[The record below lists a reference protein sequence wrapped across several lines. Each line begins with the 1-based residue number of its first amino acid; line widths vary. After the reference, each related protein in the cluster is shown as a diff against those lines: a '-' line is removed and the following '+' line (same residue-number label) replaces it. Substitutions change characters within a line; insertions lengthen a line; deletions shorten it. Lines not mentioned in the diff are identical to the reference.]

1 MSTVKSCLC
10 TLHTDIAQNGS
21 NLDVQAAQQR
31 IFQINQYFKSD
42 ITFIES
48 ELALKILFADD
59 KGIICFAKS
68 IISLDPI
75 NTKIITVDILFL
87 FQQLI
92 ESFPMYIVNY
102 IKSIMNLCNLSTI
115 TYKKNADLSIRTY
128 QLYEKLLE
136 TKHFSDQI
144 EINKIVEHLNN
155 QVSLGDKI
163 PSTARQHIYNLFGV
177 IAQHHPMYLKDY
189 EDKLMNLFCYELQ
202 SQIDIRETNLKK
214 FLPPVAVGC
223 LNGLTGFLNNFADHI
238 KTRDYCLRLY
248 EILKKLIG
256 IVEENKRHVINRTGL
271 NLFQKHIQLFLKL
284 VFQNS
289 TEVMWFQ
296 KKLWDWSLL
305 PNIEDK
311 KIGLSSFEIFHKG
324 ASIEFSRQNKIIE
337 SNISNIQQEIIKNM
351 IMFLQLK
358 LCDIKLNYQE
368 HAVVVRSIGW
378 LAEPCNNLL
387 GEKYLVEI
395 FNIFSLQA
403 EEKYLNCPMGKKTY
417 DPNAANYLN
426 SLSLIIRN
434 IKSLNTDQFLFIQK
448 LSIYCFNDFI
458 SAQSKSEWQDN
469 ISNAIIISIYC
480 LALSHGNILDK
491 YLKQLFYMGL
501 IKSCSHRAAIDAEI
515 VEKYTGHVLI
525 KSTNYVSLWI
535 SLLKAHQC
543 HLFDLYLNIPIIV
556 KSTLEKSLMCSFMSS
571 VLKIIKKLDLSTN
584 KSSDELEVEY
594 IARKPADITALVN
607 LVEIYSD
614 ILHNLELDIESASS
628 WLPYTLNVII
638 NHSIEYPTISSLY
651 RILAVIFQELDW
663 RTFLEKINN
672 NSIKEKIIEYVNCV
686 MVYAHTFK
694 GDLQYCCLNMFM
706 CLPSTIVKEIFN
718 TQIVEVVKSTLIV
731 GSIFLPMAKSAVNAL
746 KRWQQDL
753 SKSEMDQLLKCIM
766 PYLDLLLRTKGY
778 DNEVELNNLVLD
790 QMQVQDNRK
799 RTLLKQDKLIMKP
812 ETELEIVQIQ
822 ILEYLSRLDMSTC
835 LELLGDPDRLI
846 NYPRNIINYKLS
858 FNDCKI
864 NISFDHLLPRILELC
879 QYCSNRQIRFT
890 ACEIFHAYI
899 ILYLGNNLTL
909 ERSKPT
915 EMEIV
920 TTKIIPIVIKL
931 ACDMDNLIQQLFEP
945 LAIGV
950 VHYFASGIQ
959 YNSIYTPI
967 IIDILMDS
975 ISENSNEAVRD
986 FSAKCIMEFLRWT
999 LKDDSLSQ
1007 QLSIS
1012 LRIIIKKIKSFC
1024 LHPNPNKQLGAA
1036 VAFNSCY
1043 TILREDETIINEL
1056 WIQLLYYFIVK
1067 LDSTKSTN
1075 SEQHI
1080 LKSLDHL
1087 QRVFLEKSN
1096 LFNEICT
1103 SRIIPKPFLGTQL
1116 FNVVEW
1122 LLRYIGSP
1130 MTICRSKCF
1139 DMANSL
1145 SKNVKDH
1152 NSLKSILNSFK
1163 VSHGEKELINCIE
1176 RDLTSFKVLTNID
1189 ILIHWL
1195 NQLIATLDCYTSLF
1209 KESMMDITLLKNP
1222 CSCLFQS
1229 IHQFLFHIEELSLMQ
1244 WLTYLNT
1251 PLKKNDKNIIIQS
1264 RYFNTLKNHVI
1275 VGIFQ
1280 FINVFENNL
1289 IYGLLD
1295 EASQEKIYDL
1305 AIKYLFD
1312 CEMVYSDEKL
1322 NLHKLVILQYIKMP
1336 YISNKFNNKLKQHL
1350 SKYWSE
1356 VDFNFNTLTEYTFKR
1371 NFIAVNQLI
1380 LECHIFLT
1388 LEFEEIVNRKYILEN
1403 VFNYVYNDGVIVN
1416 VESIRLSYLENLIEF
1431 LINLDCG
1438 NDIITLL
1445 IMDKSYI
1452 IDTNKYKYEL
1462 FSQYFFSLFSKP
1474 ITKYYLKNPEIFAT
1488 KLLTEYPL
1496 NDQIFYVILEVLK
1509 TSNNKKKDF
1518 QGKLLIEK
1526 IVNNRQFCEQFKNKF
1541 SWNEIFEFVELSS
1554 NVIDTFRYES
1564 MTFFQQWI
1572 CEHLTNNNL
1581 NIYHKCRLLG
1591 FLPKLVSNQHFKESL
1606 DCTIRKCLIDLRD
1619 KHFPGTSSK
1628 LKPHSIDLT
1637 NIVTTFQKILTA
1649 MELSSS
1655 YLLFEIIVEWCV
1667 KDPNHV
1673 IIERVNNCLRYFFQ
1687 RLSDE
1692 TQLICCNF
1700 VYKMFRNDFISESRR
1715 EMIVNIFL
1723 VPIMSF
1729 CRKNVITKFYTDI
1742 IDFILKTVN
1751 ENLLANDSGKARHL
1765 LISKIACFKLIEE
1778 MFKFFTNIE
1787 LNNGCTIPYTY
1798 NGNDSK
1804 SLITQFRTSA
1814 VKVRYSNVDYTKGS
1828 NEIKQL
1834 FRQLHC
1840 YSFNTLIT
1848 IISNTEDDVDKYTIF
1863 LFNERPPKQFI
1874 WRNLVDCSI
1883 SYEFPIDFEMIPQ
1896 RKKKLINIRTKSNQN
1911 IPEVYIDLSSHLKN
1925 TLIEDLGSY
1934 DYNNSYLRSDFV
1946 EDCSIPNSQSL
1957 HQMLSVELEMDNFN
1971 NHECMAHLCAVVKYL
1986 TSENIIGST
1995 KKLNVDMPKWM
2006 NNLKLV
2012 FYDNSTDT
2020 INSKILLIK
2029 LIINCETDFEPYAKH
2044 WLSPIMQFVL
2054 DKHLGN
2060 NLNYFIIDVV
2070 SMLVSWHNSAVPS
2083 TKNEKLLAKKL
2094 FSFLLSVSHSE
2105 IKNIFKHN
2113 MEFIKFIVES
2123 WKCSLEMDYD
2133 ELLSLIKPNQ
2143 INNKLLECG
2152 LHLIG
2157 ILSANGITPFNELNK
2172 KNFLS
2177 LLMESLKHNNQV
2189 IYVLSSEIFGMLLK
2203 IYYENS
2209 INEME
2214 LLQCLSSVLTFT
2226 ESMDATKIL
2235 SCLYYIHKH
2244 YSKIIDSYLDDLF
2257 HIFEKLQGVHRTQCL
2272 EMILNRLAIINNSY
2286 EKITEL
2292 NDFFNILKDNGTN
2305 DQLICLK
2312 IILQLIPTVHPENMI
2327 MLIKIIADISQQHN
2341 NEHRKLIYEIMYI
2354 TYDIY
2359 LGNNDDTSK
2368 QITEECKIVLLNGL
2382 IDNDEELRHKVFR
2395 FWADDKRL
2403 PLKCADRLLIL
2414 LDQLY
2419 SPNIESHFLG
2429 NFVSILLESCCTA
2442 LDFDQKI
2449 FQYPLH
2455 ACEFEDYN
2463 LTASWRAKHT
2473 STFPKFA
2480 DTIVSQLNHSNMLGN
2495 FESNTKEKFLIK
2507 NTMTLQ
2513 FQPTIIQSQLTDN
2526 ISTLESYSQMSS
2538 DEVNISTLGVNQQSW
2553 TQHFDNILNSESHFI
2568 QKKKVRILRNKSM
2581 ISKHFAIKSIQT
2593 NVKREIFKKERAQK
2607 RESSVNTYRKY
2618 RIGDFP
2624 DIEITNASVIK
2635 PLIELSKRDNNIAR
2649 IISSSI
2655 MYGLKNNPK
2664 VNEQYFE
2671 SLNKSLITML
2681 NHSHGN
2687 HSLTGFILDTAYC
2700 YPTQINLDPNKVTEV
2715 ATSCGL
2721 MSLGALVIETSIN
2734 NLQSKEVDVHIEK
2747 RSKITYKCLDDN
2759 WIKLAEIYK
2768 NMGELDVVE
2777 GIFQEKIKN
2786 LSCDS
2791 LKEALKAEQSQD
2803 WRMAQIKFK
2812 SVLECNDE
2820 NIILESDKDFLFEEY
2835 YKCSENLSDWKEINK
2850 MLKYQTGESYEKIW
2864 DNNWYKNHLLRRILH
2879 SELNEIL
2886 TGIPNDKFIKI
2897 FSNWL
2902 NDRHKEKYIL
2912 TRIPAQACMIFLCC
2926 DDLNKAQ
2933 LWCKLG
2939 MRNFLKEWEN
2949 ISPQY
2954 YKLRADK
2961 LLNLQTLS
2969 EIYYFIKSSSNKSN
2983 DYTKIIRRQIQI
2995 WQSQLPIDSDSLLL
3009 WDTKILTRSIFLN
3022 KINTDIDDLPSDE
3035 KCCLKKFLE
3044 NYEMKSLLAL
3054 IESAINKNNFY
3065 VAKKY
3070 MNEFRFE
3077 NIENSTSDYILC
3089 RSKILA
3095 MSSCYTIDVEKKLK
3109 YYLNSWSELD
3119 NIIKE
3124 QCSQICLLKTNFHIA
3139 NISKNIAH
3147 ILQEVPDINLLSKNV
3162 LSEIMSKIK
3171 SNIQFDSLTEVLQ
3184 QIDCTIIQNLK
3195 NCIHIALN
3203 SNLCTKTIVDSHLML
3218 AQYCLEELNFKGSKC
3233 S

>member
-1 MSTVKSCLC
+1 MSTIKLCLC
-10 TLHTDIAQNGS
+10 ALHTDIAQNGS
-21 NLDVQAAQQR
+21 NLDVLAAQQR

-42 ITFIES
+42 ITSIES

-59 KGIICFAKS
+59 KGIIRFAKS
-68 IISLDPI
+68 IISLDST
-75 NTKIITVDILFL
+75 NTKMVTADILFL

-92 ESFPMYIVNY
+92 ELFPIYVVNY
-102 IKSIMNLCNLSTI
+102 IRPIMNLCNLSII
-115 TYKKNADLSIRTY
+115 TSKKNADLSIRTY
-128 QLYEKLLE
+128 QIYEKLLE
-136 TKHFSDQI
+136 IKHFSDQI
-144 EINKIVEHLNN
+144 EINKIVEHLDN

-163 PSTARQHIYNLFGV
+163 PPTARQHIYNLFGV
-177 IAQHHPMYLKDY
+177 IAQHHPMYLKNY

-202 SQIDIRETNLKK
+202 NQIDIRETNLKK
-214 FLPPVAVGC
+214 FLPPVAIGC

-238 KTRDYCLRLY
+238 KTHDYCLRLY

-284 VFQNS
+284 LFKNL
-289 TEVMWFQ
+289 TEIMWFQ

-311 KIGLSSFEIFHKG
+311 KIGLFSFEILYKG
-324 ASIEFSRQNKIIE
+324 ASIEFSKH
-337 SNISNIQQEIIKNM
+337 NINTGSSIQQEIIKNM
-351 IMFLQLK
+351 IKFLKLK
-358 LCDIKLNYQE
+358 LCDLKLNYQE
-368 HAVVVRSIGW
+368 HAAVVRSIGW

-387 GEKYLVEI
+387 GEEHLIEI
-395 FNIFSLQA
+395 FTILSLKA
-403 EEKYLNCPMGKKTY
+403 EEKYLNCQIGKSTY

-458 SAQSKSEWQDN
+458 FAQSKSEWQDN

-480 LALSHGNILDK
+480 IALSHEKILDQ
-491 YLKQLFYMGL
+491 YLKQLFYVGL

-515 VEKYTGHVLI
+515 VEECTGHVLI

-556 KSTLEKSLMCSFMSS
+556 KSILEKSLMCSFMSS
-571 VLKIIKKLDLSTN
+571 VLKIIRKLDLFTN

-594 IARKPADITALVN
+594 IARKPSDITALVN

-614 ILHNLELDIESASS
+614 VLHNLELDIESAFS

-651 RILAVIFQELDW
+651 RILTVIFQELDW
-663 RTFLEKINN
+663 CKFLEETNN
-672 NSIKEKIIEYVNCV
+672 NTIKENIIEYVNCV
-686 MVYAHTFK
+686 MVYINTFK
-694 GDLQYCCLNMFM
+694 GDLQYCCLKMLMN
-706 CLPSTIVKEIFN
+706 LPSVIIKEIFN

-731 GSIFLPMAKSAVNAL
+731 GSTFLPLAKTAVSAL
-746 KRWQQDL
+746 KTWQQDL
-753 SKSEMDQLLKCIM
+753 SKNEMDQLLKCIM

-778 DNEVELNNLVLD
+778 DNEVELNNLILD
-790 QMQVQDNRK
+790 KMQIQDNKK
-799 RTLLKQDKLIMKP
+799 RTLLKQNKLIMKP

-822 ILEYLSRLDMSTC
+822 ILEYIAQLDMSTC
-835 LELLGDPDRLI
+835 LKLLGDPDKII
-846 NYPRNIINYKLS
+846 NYPRNIINYQLS

-899 ILYLGNNLTL
+899 ILYLGNNLIL

-920 TTKIIPIVIKL
+920 TIKIIPIVIKL

-945 LAIGV
+945 LAIGI

-986 FSAKCIMEFLRWT
+986 FSAKCIMEFLRWS
-999 LKDDSLSQ
+999 LKESNLSQ
-1007 QLSIS
+1007 KLSIS
-1012 LRIIIKKIKSFC
+1012 LRIVIKKIKSFC
-1024 LHPNPNKQLGAA
+1024 LHSDPNKQLGAA
-1036 VAFNSCY
+1036 IAFNSCY
-1043 TILREDETIINEL
+1043 SILREDENIIDEL

-1075 SEQHI
+1075 SEQHV
-1080 LKSLDHL
+1080 LKSIDHL

-1096 LFNEICT
+1096 LFNEVCI

-1130 MTICRSKCF
+1130 MTSCRSKCLN
-1139 DMANSL
+1139 MANSL

-1152 NSLKSILNSFK
+1152 YSLKSIINSFIM
-1163 VSHGEKELINCIE
+1163 SHGEKELIKCIE
-1176 RDLTSFKVLTNID
+1176 RDLNSFNVLTNIN

-1209 KESMMDITLLKNP
+1209 KRSMMDIIVLKNP

-1229 IHQFLFHIEELSLMQ
+1229 IHQFLFHIEEFSLME
-1244 WLTYLNT
+1244 WLIYLNI
-1251 PLKKNDKNIIIQS
+1251 PFKESDKNIIIQS

-1280 FINVFENNL
+1280 FINAFENNL
-1289 IYGLLD
+1289 ISGLLD
-1295 EASQEKIYDL
+1295 DENHEKVYNL

-1322 NLHKLVILQYIKMP
+1322 NQHKLVILQYIKIP

-1350 SKYWSE
+1350 SKNWSKIE
-1356 VDFNFNTLTEYTFKR
+1356 LNFNTLTEFTFKR

-1380 LECHIFLT
+1380 LECNIFST
-1388 LEFEEIVNRKYILEN
+1388 LDLEKIVNRKYILEN
-1403 VFNYVYNDGVIVN
+1403 VFKYVYNDGVIVIL
-1416 VESIRLSYLENLIEF
+1416 ESTRLSYFENLIEF

-1438 NDIITLL
+1438 
-1445 IMDKSYI
+1445 
-1452 IDTNKYKYEL
+1452 
-1462 FSQYFFSLFSKP
+1462 
-1474 ITKYYLKNPEIFAT
+1474 YYLKNPDIFVI

-1496 NDQIFYVILEVLK
+1496 NDQILYVILEILRS
-1509 TSNNKKKDF
+1509 SNNKNKNG

-1526 IVNNRQFCEQFKNKF
+1526 IVNNRQFCEEFKKQFT
-1541 SWNEIFEFVELSS
+1541 WNELFEFVELSS
-1554 NVIDTFRYES
+1554 NIVDHFRNEN
-1564 MTFFQQWI
+1564 MQFFQRWI

-1591 FLPKLVSNQHFKESL
+1591 FLPKLVSNQNYKENL
-1606 DCTIRKCLIDLRD
+1606 DCTI
-1619 KHFPGTSSK
+1619 
-1628 LKPHSIDLT
+1628 
-1637 NIVTTFQKILTA
+1637 
-1649 MELSSS
+1649 
-1655 YLLFEIIVEWCV
+1655 
-1667 KDPNHV
+1667 
-1673 IIERVNNCLRYFFQ
+1673 

-1692 TQLICCNF
+1692 TQLLCCNF
-1700 VYKMFRNDFISESRR
+1700 VYKKFQNEFISE
-1715 EMIVNIFL
+1715 
-1723 VPIMSF
+1723 
-1729 CRKNVITKFYTDI
+1729 K
-1742 IDFILKTVN
+1742 
-1751 ENLLANDSGKARHL
+1751 
-1765 LISKIACFKLIEE
+1765 E

-1787 LNNGCTIPYTY
+1787 LKKIPYTY
-1798 NGNDSK
+1798 NGSQSK
-1804 SLITQFRTSA
+1804 DLITQFRTSA

-1840 YSFNTLIT
+1840 YSYNTLIT
-1848 IISNTEDDVDKYTIF
+1848 IISNTEDDVNKYTIF
-1863 LFNERPPKQFI
+1863 LFNERPTKQFI
-1874 WRNLVDCSI
+1874 WRNLVDCSKC
-1883 SYEFPIDFEMIPQ
+1883 YEFPIDFEM
-1896 RKKKLINIRTKSNQN
+1896 
-1911 IPEVYIDLSSHLKN
+1911 
-1925 TLIEDLGSY
+1925 
-1934 DYNNSYLRSDFV
+1934 
-1946 EDCSIPNSQSL
+1946 SQSFN
-1957 HQMLSVELEMDNFN
+1957 QMLSVELEMDSFN
-1971 NHECMAHLCAVVKYL
+1971 NHECMAHLCAVIKYL
-1986 TSENIIGST
+1986 TSENLIGTT
-1995 KKLNVDMPKWM
+1995 KKPNMDMPNWM

-2012 FYDNSTDT
+2012 FCDNSTDT

-2029 LIINCETDFEPYAKH
+2029 LIINCETNFEPYAKH
-2044 WLSPIMQFVL
+2044 WFSPLMQFVL

-2060 NLNYFIIDVV
+2060 NLNYFITDVV
-2070 SMLVSWHNSAVPS
+2070 SMLVSWHNTAVPS
-2083 TKNEKLLAKKL
+2083 TEDEKLLAKKL

-2105 IKNIFKHN
+2105 VKNIFKHN
-2113 MEFIKFIVES
+2113 MEFI
-2123 WKCSLEMDYD
+2123 
-2133 ELLSLIKPNQ
+2133 
-2143 INNKLLECG
+2143 
-2152 LHLIG
+2152 
-2157 ILSANGITPFNELNK
+2157 
-2172 KNFLS
+2172 
-2177 LLMESLKHNNQV
+2177 
-2189 IYVLSSEIFGMLLK
+2189 
-2203 IYYENS
+2203 
-2209 INEME
+2209 
-2214 LLQCLSSVLTFT
+2214 
-2226 ESMDATKIL
+2226 
-2235 SCLYYIHKH
+2235 
-2244 YSKIIDSYLDDLF
+2244 
-2257 HIFEKLQGVHRTQCL
+2257 
-2272 EMILNRLAIINNSY
+2272 
-2286 EKITEL
+2286 
-2292 NDFFNILKDNGTN
+2292 NGTDN
-2305 DQLICLK
+2305 QLICLK
-2312 IILQLIPTVHPENMI
+2312 IVLQLIPTIHAENLI
-2327 MLIKIIADISQQHN
+2327 ILIKIIAEISQQKN
-2341 NEHRKLIYEIMYI
+2341 NDHRKLIYEIMYV
-2354 TYDIY
+2354 TYEIY
-2359 LGNNDDTSK
+2359 LGNNTNTSK
-2368 QITEECKIVLLNGL
+2368 QITEQCKMVLLNGL
-2382 IDNDEELRHKVFR
+2382 MDNDDELRHKVFR

-2403 PLKCADRLLIL
+2403 PLKCVDRLLIL

-2419 SPNIESHFLG
+2419 SPDIESHFLG

-2442 LDFDQKI
+2442 LDYNQNI

-2455 ACEFEDYN
+2455 ACKFEDYN
-2463 LTASWRAKHT
+2463 LTTTWRAKHT

-2480 DTIVSQLNHSNMLGN
+2480 DTIVSQLNRSNTLGN
-2495 FESNTKEKFLIK
+2495 SESNIKEKFQIK

-2513 FQPTIIQSQLTDN
+2513 FQPTIIQTQLTDS
-2526 ISTLESYSQMSS
+2526 ISILKSYSQMPS
-2538 DEVNISTLGVNQQSW
+2538 DEINISTLG
-2553 TQHFDNILNSESHFI
+2553 
-2568 QKKKVRILRNKSM
+2568 
-2581 ISKHFAIKSIQT
+2581 
-2593 NVKREIFKKERAQK
+2593 KERAQK

-2624 DIEITNASVIK
+2624 DIEISNASVIK

-2687 HSLTGFILDTAYC
+2687 HSLTGFILDTACC

-2734 NLQSKEVDVHIEK
+2734 YLQSTQVDLHIEK
-2747 RSKITYKCLDDN
+2747 KSKITYKCLDDN

-2777 GIFQEKIKN
+2777 GIFQEKVNN

-2812 SVLECNDE
+2812 S
-2820 NIILESDKDFLFEEY
+2820 
-2835 YKCSENLSDWKEINK
+2835 CSENLSDWKEIKK
-2850 MLKYQTGESYEKIW
+2850 MLKSQTGESYERIW
-2864 DNNWYKNHLLRRILH
+2864 DNNWYKNHLLHRILQ

-2886 TGIPNDKFIKI
+2886 NGTYNDKFIET

-2902 NDRHKEKYIL
+2902 NDKHKEEYIL
-2912 TRIPAQACMIFLCC
+2912 TCVPAQACMIFLCC

-2954 YKLRADK
+2954 YKLRASK

-2969 EIYYFIKSSSNKSN
+2969 EIY
-2983 DYTKIIRRQIQI
+2983 II
-2995 WQSQLPIDSDSLLL
+2995 S
-3009 WDTKILTRSIFLN
+3009 
-3022 KINTDIDDLPSDE
+3022 
-3035 KCCLKKFLE
+3035 
-3044 NYEMKSLLAL
+3044 
-3054 IESAINKNNFY
+3054 
-3065 VAKKY
+3065 
-3070 MNEFRFE
+3070 
-3077 NIENSTSDYILC
+3077 
-3089 RSKILA
+3089 
-3095 MSSCYTIDVEKKLK
+3095 
-3109 YYLNSWSELD
+3109 
-3119 NIIKE
+3119 
-3124 QCSQICLLKTNFHIA
+3124 
-3139 NISKNIAH
+3139 SKN
-3147 ILQEVPDINLLSKNV
+3147 SV
-3162 LSEIMSKIK
+3162 LK
-3171 SNIQFDSLTEVLQ
+3171 FV
-3184 QIDCTIIQNLK
+3184 
-3195 NCIHIALN
+3195 
-3203 SNLCTKTIVDSHLML
+3203 
-3218 AQYCLEELNFKGSKC
+3218 Y
-3233 S
+3233 